1 ENGSRTAG
9 LRVWDRADTP
19 IAELVEKVQATRNMK
34 DGPEKTE
41 AMKKIQEA
49 SDRGEFGATRVFVG
63 KNRDRSAAIVLSD
76 TRGKPRIR
84 MMVDAV
90 GAARLEFLD
99 ESGKVIHSLPESKS
113 NEKDTK
119 KE

>member
-1 ENGSRTAG
+1 
-9 LRVWDRADTP
+9 
-19 IAELVEKVQATRNMK
+19 
-34 DGPEKTE
+34 
-41 AMKKIQEA
+41 
-49 SDRGEFGATRVFVG
+49 
-63 KNRDRSAAIVLSD
+63 
-76 TRGKPRIR
+76 